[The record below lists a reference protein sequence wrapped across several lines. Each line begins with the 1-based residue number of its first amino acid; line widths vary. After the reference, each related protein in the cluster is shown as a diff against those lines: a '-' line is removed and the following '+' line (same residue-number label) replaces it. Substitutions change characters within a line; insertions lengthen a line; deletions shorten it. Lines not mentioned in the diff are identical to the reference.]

1 MFNFLIKN
9 NIQILRFIVSGVL
22 ASIVNYLVFSSLYLI
37 MNKVFIAS
45 IFGYLIGLIV
55 SYVLAK
61 NWVFRNK
68 YRKPIANSFFI
79 FCFIYFLGGMEMSF
93 LIVIINQL
101 SNNYR
106 LAWFFGAL
114 VAAINN
120 YLGSKYFSFKS

>member
-1 MFNFLIKN
+1 
-9 NIQILRFIVSGVL
+9 
-22 ASIVNYLVFSSLYLI
+22 